1 MDDSFLW
8 GQRTVFEVALVTDSI
23 RELRALDYVNDSQNQ
38 NGEYSI
44 DSTS

>member
-23 RELRALDYVNDSQNQ
+23 RELRHW
-38 NGEYSI
+38 I
-44 DSTS
+44 T